1 MLKCSSIKN
10 KGQKHV
16 PRRVKKFIEGN
27 TNIKTAALINA
38 TRRSSISK
46 HLVNNPE
53 RGNNYEDIR
62 FKIEQQCS
70 NVYDLVKMEDFFIH
84 LNKPEL
90 CKQKEFD
97 YVM

>member
-1 MLKCSSIKN
+1 MLLRQELYMLKCSSIKN

-53 RGNNYEDIR
+53 CGNNYEDIR
-62 FKIEQQCS
+62 FRILQQCL
-70 NVYDLVKMEDFFIH
+70 NVC
-84 LNKPEL
+84 EL
-90 CKQKEFD
+90 LKWKRFL
-97 YVM
+97 YI